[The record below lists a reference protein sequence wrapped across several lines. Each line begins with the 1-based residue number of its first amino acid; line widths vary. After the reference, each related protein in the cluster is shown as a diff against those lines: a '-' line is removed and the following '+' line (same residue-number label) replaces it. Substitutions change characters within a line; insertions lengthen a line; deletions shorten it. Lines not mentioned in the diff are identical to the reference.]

1 MMEYVFGGVHA
12 YMEVLDEFEES
23 LFKSPKMRGKLYVFE
38 VAVMI

>member
-23 LFKSPKMRGKLYVFE
+23 LLKSPYVFE